1 MTIKIKEDYFEN
13 TVNKISEEVNKL
25 KLLKPIFYKTA
36 KLLNKTFVKNKV
48 IFCGNGGSAS
58 DASHAVA
65 EFVGR
70 YLKKGRKSLNAI
82 SLNENNATITALA
95 NDFDYKYVFSRQLEG
110 VGKKGDVLFAISTSG
125 KSKNIIEVLK
135 KAKSIGIKTVLL
147 TGNNNIGK
155 KFCDIC
161 IKVPA
166 KRVDRI
172 QEFHIM
178 ILHLIAEYVDQR
190 N

>member
-36 KLLNKTFVKNKV
+36 KLLKISLNKNKI
-48 IFCGNGGSAS
+48 IFCGNGGSAADS
-58 DASHAVA
+58 SHVVA
-65 EFVGR
+65 ELIGR
-70 YLKKGRKSLNAI
+70 YLKKKRKALNAI
-82 SLNENNATITALA
+82 SLNDNISTITALS

-110 VGKKGDVLFAISTSG
+110 IGKKGDVLFAISTSG
-125 KSKNIIEVLK
+125 KSKNILEVIKVAK
-135 KAKSIGIKTVLL
+135 KRKIKTVML
-147 TGNNNIGK
+147 TGQNRFNKNSVD
-155 KFCDIC
+155 CC

-172 QEFHIM
+172 QELHI
-178 ILHLIAEYVDQR
+178 IVLHLLSEYLDESF
-190 N
+190 